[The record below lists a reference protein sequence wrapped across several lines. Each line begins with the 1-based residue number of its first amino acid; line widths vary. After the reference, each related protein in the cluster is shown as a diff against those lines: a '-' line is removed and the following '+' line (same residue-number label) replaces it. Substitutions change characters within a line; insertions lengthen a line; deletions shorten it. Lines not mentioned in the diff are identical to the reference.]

1 MSDFDAYKLYISMKS
16 HFSRKG
22 YDFFKYNGKTPVT
35 YDAFEKRPDKV
46 FFLKLAEHPNIQGFL
61 VSNFVVDKKTFIR
74 ELAYNEETEKNYKN
88 WIKTKQSLAYLFK
101 DDISKINHPLKELFL
116 VKENNHPIILK
127 LFLQKEIRI
136 ETVCILIDITETMK
150 YLDKHL
156 KNDIIWDDIGST
168 IKKYTPFIVY
178 DKDKFKKILLDYF
191 DGL

>member
-1 MSDFDAYKLYISMKS
+1 MFYIQQ
-16 HFSRKG
+16 
-22 YDFFKYNGKTPVT
+22 FKKI
-35 YDAFEKRPDKV
+35 K
-46 FFLKLAEHPNIQGFL
+46 I
-61 VSNFVVDKKTFIR
+61 FIR
-74 ELAYNEETEKNYKN
+74 PYSCCRVFQRQ
-88 WIKTKQSLAYLFK
+88 I
-101 DDISKINHPLKELFL
+101 FL